1 MERVKKLLKPSH
13 LEGVYILFGQTATGK
28 TAKALELAQQN
39 DGEIINFD
47 SRQIYQKL
55 DIVTG
60 KDLPENSKYQLADIK
75 DQKSKINNKD
85 HAIGYYEFTTRV
97 WLYDIIDPRISFSS
111 ADYVACGEMVLVDIL
126 KRGKTPILVG
136 GTGYYLY
143 HLLYGVPKI
152 DVPQNWQ
159 LRTQLSQKPVEELQF
174 MLKERDQAL
183 FESLNESDQANPRRL
198 IRRLE
203 ILDAGGSMDSKPDQI
218 TLPARLSNLV
228 GSTLPTLEL
237 NPLPFFHCSS
247 AAKQGLIR
255 TRVLK
260 RIEEGA
266 IEETQKLLEEGYT
279 ARDPGLNAIGYAQI
293 IAYLENKITRE
304 QMIELWITKEMQYSK
319 RQKTFFTKLFPDAVK

>member
-1 MERVKKLLKPSH
+1 MNI
-13 LEGVYILFGQTATGK
+13 YILYGQTATGK
-28 TAKALELAQQN
+28 TAKALELAQKEN
-39 DGEIINFD
+39 GEIVNFD
-47 SRQIYQKL
+47 SRQIYTKL

-60 KDLPENSKYQLADIK
+60 KDKPLNSKF
-75 DQKSKINNKD
+75 KISNLKLND
-85 HAIGYYEFTTRV
+85 YCIGYYNFHTLGLSDFTTRV
-97 WLYDIIDPRISFSS
+97 WLYDIVDPKIPFSS
-111 ADYVACGEMVLVDIL
+111 ADYVSCAELVLIDIL

-143 HLLYGVPKI
+143 HLLYGTPKI
-152 DVPQNWQ
+152 DVPQDWE
-159 LRTQLSQKPVEELQF
+159 LRNQLSQKTVEELQT
-174 MLKERDQAL
+174 MLKERDKAL
-183 FESLNESDQANPRRL
+183 FESLNESDRANPRRL

-203 ILDAGGSMDSKPDQI
+203 VLHHGGVMDSKPTQI
-218 TLPARLSNLV
+218 TLPTRLSNLV
-228 GSTLPTLEL
+228 GSTLGTLAI
-237 NPLPFFHCSS
+237 NPMPFFHCSP

-255 TRVLK
+255 ARVLK

-319 RQKTFFTKLFPDAVK
+319 RQKTFFTKLFPDTVK